1 MSSSPTLNSYMDT
14 MKAAIKLYLP
24 MGNDKVID
32 DALKYSI
39 KKRYKSNPASIENN
53 YTKEVKNET
62 LLKITDYIL
71 DKKPIV
77 TAYGVLF
84 ERHGTVPNPLKEI
97 IDMFLES
104 RSIYKKKMFTYPK
117 GSEDFEYYNLLQA
130 LAKVDANGRNIVN
143 FK

>member
-1 MSSSPTLNSYMDT
+1 MASPTLASYIDT
-14 MKAAIKLYLP
+14 MLDVVKLYYP
-24 MGNDKVID
+24 TGNDDIIR

-39 KKRYKSNPASIENN
+39 KKRYKSTNARINNN
-53 YTKEVKNET
+53 YTKEVQNHT
-62 LLKITDYIL
+62 LLQMCDYIA

-84 ERHGTVPNPLKEI
+84 ERHGTVPNPLKDI

-117 GSEDFEYYNLLQA
+117 GSEDFEYYNLLQL
-130 LAKVDANGRNIVN
+130 LAKIDANGQNIVN